1 MTDSD
6 STKGTGKHAGKASY
20 EASDIKRLKGLKAVR
35 ERPGMYIGDT
45 NETGLHHCVYE
56 IVDNS
61 IDEALAG
68 FCKSVKVEIHR
79 DGSLSVED
87 DGRGIPVAMHPE
99 EKVPT
104 LELVLTNLHAG
115 GKFDKGAYQVSGGLN
130 GVGAKCVNA
139 LSIRF
144 VAEVSREGEV
154 HQMKFS
160 QGEVTQS
167 IKVIGKTKRT
177 GTKITFLPDP
187 EIFTVTNFKYE
198 TLVRRLRELAFLVP
212 GITIEVS
219 DERDGRKDK
228 FEFKDGIA
236 EYVQFLNANEDTMHD
251 KPVLIMAEVDFT
263 DPANPRVM
271 SADEKP
277 KPGQRRMM
285 LDVALQYNGRYDETV
300 FCYTN
305 LIANSEGGTHLSG
318 FRSALTRVINA
329 YAKANNLIKD
339 KDAKLTGDDMREGL
353 VAVVS
358 VKHPDPKFQSQNKTR
373 LTNPEV
379 EGIVNSVVGEQ
390 LKYYLERDPKTGKR
404 IVDKC
409 LNAARAREAA
419 RKARETVRKSAMSS
433 GGLPGKL
440 ADCSESDPSVC
451 EIYIVEGDSAGGS
464 AKQGRDRRY
473 QAILPIK
480 GKILNVEKARMD
492 KILSNDEIRTIIT
505 ACGTGI
511 GRHEGDGAFDVTR
524 CRYHKIII
532 MTDAD
537 VDGSHIR
544 TLLLTFLYRQMPGL
558 LDAGYVYIAQ
568 PPLYRIKRKKREQYV
583 DNDADLNRILLELGS
598 EDVNLLRLRDK
609 HTFPGQKVDRIVE
622 ALARL
627 ESLGSGVARTGC
639 PLSLYL
645 DQQVAKTH
653 ALPRFVAKIRTGNEE
668 TFEFLIDEDARQN
681 FMKEQAFDD
690 FLSVQISREIK
701 IKGLTVQQRINL
713 YEIHENEGLS
723 KLLKELVTHGLDVQ
737 QFTPSDKP
745 RYQLIEGGNAEPE
758 AEAEADAAGEKEAKT
773 KGKEKAPAKK
783 PRKEAE
789 PVPLMSI
796 LELVNQIRVFGR
808 KGLSIQRYKGLGEM
822 NPKQLFETTM
832 DPDKRRLLK
841 VDVRDAAEANRVF
854 AMLMGEDVPARRAF
868 IEDNALNTS
877 YLDV

>member
-1 MTDSD
+1 MSESD
-6 STKGTGKHAGKASY
+6 SNKGTGKHAGKASY
-20 EASDIKRLKGLKAVR
+20 DASDIKRLKGLKAVR

-68 FCKSVKVEIHR
+68 FCKHIKVEIHR

-139 LSIRF
+139 LSSRF

-160 QGEVTQS
+160 QGEVTQK

-177 GTKITFLPDP
+177 GTKISFLPDS
-187 EIFTVTNFKYE
+187 EIFTVTTFKYE

-212 GITIEVS
+212 GITIEGA
-219 DERDGRKDK
+219 DERDNRKDT
-228 FEFKDGIA
+228 FQFKDGIA
-236 EYVQFLNANEDTMHD
+236 EYVSFLNANEETMHD
-251 KPVLIMAEVDFT
+251 KPILIAAEVDFT

-271 SADEKP
+271 GADEKP
-277 KPGQRRMM
+277 KAGQRRMM
-285 LDVALQYNGRYDETV
+285 LDVALQYNDRYDETV

-305 LIANSEGGTHLSG
+305 LISNPEGGTHLSG

-379 EGIVNSVVGEQ
+379 EGIVTSVVGEQ

-440 ADCSESDPSVC
+440 ADCSESDPAVC
-451 EIYIVEGDSAGGS
+451 ELYIVEGDSAGGS

-568 PPLYRIKRKKREQYV
+568 PPLYKIKRKKREQYV
-583 DNDADLNRILLELGS
+583 DNDADLNRILLELGA
-598 EDVNLLRLRDK
+598 EDVNLVRLRDK

-622 ALARL
+622 SLARL
-627 ESLGSGVARTGC
+627 ESLGAGVGRTGC
-639 PLSLYL
+639 PLALYL
-645 DQQVAKTH
+645 DQQERKTH
-653 ALPRFVAKIRTGNEE
+653 ALPRFLAKIRTGNEE
-668 TFEFLIDEDARQN
+668 VFEFLRDEDARQA
-681 FMKEQAFDD
+681 FMKEQAFED
-690 FLSVQISREIK
+690 FLATQLSRETK
-701 IKGLTVQQRINL
+701 VKGATVQQRINL
-713 YEIHENEGLS
+713 YEIHENEALT
-723 KLLKELVTHGLDVQ
+723 KLLKELDGHGLDVQ
-737 QFTPSDKP
+737 QFTAGEDA
-745 RYQLIEGGNAEPE
+745 RYHLIEGGSADAEPE
-758 AEAEADAAGEKEAKT
+758 AAEGEAKEEPKA
-773 KGKEKAPAKK
+773 KGKEKAAPAKK
-783 PRKEAE
+783 ARKEAE
-789 PVPLMSI
+789 PVPLRSI
-796 LELVNQIRVFGR
+796 LELVGQIRAFGR

-832 DPDKRRLLK
+832 DPAKRRLLK
-841 VDVRDAAEANRVF
+841 VDIRDAAEANRVF
-854 AMLMGEDVPARRAF
+854 AMLMGEDVPSRRAF